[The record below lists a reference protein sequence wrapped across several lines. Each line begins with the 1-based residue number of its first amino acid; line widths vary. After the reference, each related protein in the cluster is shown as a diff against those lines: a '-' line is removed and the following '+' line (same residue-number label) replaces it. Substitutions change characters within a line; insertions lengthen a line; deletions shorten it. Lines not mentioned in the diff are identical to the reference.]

1 MLGLGNSNQANGVK
15 KPIFEIDFGSAP
27 VDKWESSLVSLTVES
42 GLAPFAD
49 VAEII
54 ITNNAAAPGIAVG
67 DTGSISLGYNDSPET
82 VFTGRIDSI
91 EHNIHG
97 FTKISAINGGALLS
111 CLRVNQSYEKQN
123 AGEIVSDLAGNG
135 EVETDII
142 EDGIAYPFFVIDDG
156 KNIYQHIYHLAGNS
170 NYICFI
176 NHEGALN
183 FTSYTGGNLSAEFT
197 YGVNL
202 ISLEITEQTP
212 FFESVAIVGEG
223 AASSQ
228 GEEAWCWLVKNPSSV
243 TQGDP
248 AGAARL
254 ISDPSLRSKD
264 AVMLA
269 ADGVTGAA
277 ITAWQIKGNLLA
289 AGEPLALVGNPI
301 QINDTPDDF
310 LNGECMV
317 RYLKHTFNKQSGF
330 MTGLEFFK
338 TV

>member
-1 MLGLGNSNQANGVK
+1 M
-15 KPIFEIDFGSAP
+15 
-27 VDKWESSLVSLTVES
+27 
-42 GLAPFAD
+42 
-49 VAEII
+49 
-54 ITNNAAAPGIAVG
+54 
-67 DTGSISLGYNDSPET
+67 
-82 VFTGRIDSI
+82 
-91 EHNIHG
+91 
-97 FTKISAINGGALLS
+97 
-111 CLRVNQSYEKQN
+111 
-123 AGEIVSDLAGNG
+123 SDLAGNG

-156 KNIYQHIYHLAGNS
+156 KNVYQHIYHLAGNS

-183 FTSYTGGNLSAEFT
+183 FTSYTGGNLYAEFT

-202 ISLEITEQTP
+202 ISLEITDQTP

-228 GEEAWCWLVKNPSSV
+228 GEEAWCRLVKNPSSV

-248 AGAARL
+248 ASAARL
-254 ISDPSLRSKD
+254 ISDTSLRSKD

-269 ADGVTGAA
+269 ADGVTGAG
-277 ITAWQIKGNLLA
+277 TAWQIKGSLLA
-289 AGEPLALVGNPI
+289 AGEPLALVGNPV
-301 QINDTPDDF
+301 QINDAPDDF

-330 MTGLEFFK
+330 MTNLEFFK